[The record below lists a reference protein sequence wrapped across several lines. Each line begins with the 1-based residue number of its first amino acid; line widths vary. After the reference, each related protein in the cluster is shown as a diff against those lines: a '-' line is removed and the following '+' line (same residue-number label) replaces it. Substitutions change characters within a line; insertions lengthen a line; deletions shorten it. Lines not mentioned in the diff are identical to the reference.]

1 MACDIWKMARQQG
14 EVDELFDV
22 KNTFYIGNYQ
32 QCINEAQKLKVTN
45 SVDGTLVYLMATV
58 IETLIFWYYKCLK
71 VGWYL
76 LFLTRYL
83 EHFNLVC
90 SIFGRLCCE
99 MPSLAV

>member
-1 MACDIWKMARQQG
+1 MARQQG

-45 SVDGTLVYLMATV
+45 SVESTLVCLMATV

-71 VGWYL
+71 VVRYL
-76 LFLTRYL
+76 L
-83 EHFNLVC
+83 
-90 SIFGRLCCE
+90 SGRCF
-99 MPSLAV
+99 